1 MFITLLIFLISIF
14 VVESKT
20 NPWVI
25 FIGVIGGIIFL
36 IVAIVFFLWIS
47 KQNFVCFTFV
57 YFKFCLFQICHN
69 GSNSAK
75 CGNLISFFYFLFQL
89 ALLDMYHFYIMFHL
103 KFFFLSFTHVAQ
115 GYCKNLYLAIENFSF
130 LCIWLSKRKNLIIF
144 KLS

>member
-25 FIGVIGGIIFL
+25 FSGVIGGIIFL

-47 KQNFVCFTFV
+47 KQNFVCFKFV

-69 GSNSAK
+69 GSKSAK
-75 CGNLISFFYFLFQL
+75 CGNLISFFLLFVPISSIRYVSFL
-89 ALLDMYHFYIMFHL
+89 YHV
-103 KFFFLSFTHVAQ
+103 SFKVF
-115 GYCKNLYLAIENFSF
+115 FSF
-130 LCIWLSKRKNLIIF
+130 FYPRCPEIL
-144 KLS
+144 

>member
-25 FIGVIGGIIFL
+25 FGGVIGGIIFL

-47 KQNFVCFTFV
+47 KQNFVCFMFV

-69 GSNSAK
+69 GSKSAK
-75 CGNLISFFYFLFQL
+75 CGNLISFFLLFVPISSIRYVSFL
-89 ALLDMYHFYIMFHL
+89 YHV
-103 KFFFLSFTHVAQ
+103 SFKVF
-115 GYCKNLYLAIENFSF
+115 FSF
-130 LCIWLSKRKNLIIF
+130 FYPRCPGIL
-144 KLS
+144 

>member
-25 FIGVIGGIIFL
+25 FSGVIGGIIFL

-69 GSNSAK
+69 GSKSAK
-75 CGNLISFFYFLFQL
+75 CGNLISFSFYFQFQL

-103 KFFFLSFTHVAQ
+103 KFFFF
-115 GYCKNLYLAIENFSF
+115 F
-130 LCIWLSKRKNLIIF
+130 LLPTLPRDTVKICIWQLKTFLFFACGLVRERI
-144 KLS
+144 

>member
-1 MFITLLIFLISIF
+1 MMFITLLIFLISIF

-25 FIGVIGGIIFL
+25 FSGVIGGIIFL

-69 GSNSAK
+69 GSKSAK
-75 CGNLISFFYFLFQL
+75 CGNLISFFLLFVPISSIRYVSFL
-89 ALLDMYHFYIMFHL
+89 YHVSFKVF
-103 KFFFLSFTHVAQ
+103 FFFLLPTLPRDTV
-115 GYCKNLYLAIENFSF
+115 KI
-130 LCIWLSKRKNLIIF
+130 CIWQLKTFLFFACGLVRERI
-144 KLS
+144 